1 VGKVY
6 DVTVANKY
14 YYWRPFGKEEEIK
27 IAYYVIKEDDLGHK
41 GYHCVQSLFSEL
53 KEQRKE
59 KLNKLDEIQGG

>member
-41 GYHCVQSLFSEL
+41 GYIP
-53 KEQRKE
+53 
-59 KLNKLDEIQGG
+59 NKREIKQVR